1 MSNRVTFQRDT
12 TTKRRFKNLLL
23 NFSDKTTAHG
33 VPRIG
38 MATTK
43 REGAFWT
50 FVCVTSLTVFLFQL
64 SLLIARFLRFETTT
78 QVELKFETSLFPVVT
93 LCNLNPYRNSLLKQ
107 VDQMKLMFDA
117 FDNKPL
123 STPKT
128 STLLARKRRAS
139 SANEKQYR
147 YTPLYAR
154 CSCPNEE
161 SDCVPFTSAPLE
173 DGEEICICYFD
184 HVTKSP
190 WPCYSEKQ
198 WRSEWCSRCSPNGNC
213 LQILKKRQLSLYEDV
228 KHDFELLMDPVYGN
242 CYMFNSN
249 STINRTTS
257 RAGPIYGLSLV
268 IYVDADDYL
277 PTTKASGVRL
287 LVHSQEEYPFPDT
300 NGYNAPTGLLSS
312 FGIRMKKIERLP
324 QPYGDCIKEGKT
336 KDYIYKDQIYSL
348 EGCYRSCFQ
357 MEMIKSCGC
366 GDPRFPVPEG
376 RRHCRV
382 KERKARS
389 QYVYDMSFSAAKWPT
404 PSIEWV
410 NLMAD
415 FGGQLGLWMGVSVI
429 TIIEVL
435 VLIYEVIKIC
445 CTRRKKPTMNK
456 HHRRSIYDDSTVE
469 MTIKIHPP
477 NQNNPKDS
485 IATAHSEND
494 DECSQNSYAM
504 ENHLHRHNAEIPN
517 SVITFCAHCS
527 LNIKQ

>member
-1 MSNRVTFQRDT
+1 LFIMAELPPE
-12 TTKRRFKNLLL
+12 TKKKVSHQKKDFLL
-23 NFSDKTTAHG
+23 
-33 VPRIG
+33 
-38 MATTK
+38 
-43 REGAFWT
+43 
-50 FVCVTSLTVFLFQL
+50 Q
-64 SLLIARFLRFETTT
+64 
-78 QVELKFETSLFPVVT
+78 
-93 LCNLNPYRNSLLKQ
+93 
-107 VDQMKLMFDA
+107 
-117 FDNKPL
+117 
-123 STPKT
+123 
-128 STLLARKRRAS
+128 
-139 SANEKQYR
+139 
-147 YTPLYAR
+147 
-154 CSCPNEE
+154 CS
-161 SDCVPFTSAPLE
+161 F
-173 DGEEICICYFD
+173 
-184 HVTKSP
+184 
-190 WPCYSEKQ
+190 
-198 WRSEWCSRCSPNGNC
+198 NG
-213 LQILKKRQLSLYEDV
+213 RQCDIEN
-228 KHDFELLMDPVYGN
+228 DFELLMDPVYGN

-382 KERKARS
+382 KERKARECLENVIQKS
-389 QYVYDMSFSAAKWPT
+389 GGLHGSFSGKCDCRQPCVQYVYDMSFSAAKWPT
-404 PSIEWV
+404 PSIELDDCNDTAEECIRKLKKNALSLEIYFEQLNYEVLKELQAYQWV

-504 ENHLHRHNAEIPN
+504 ENHLHRHDAEIPN

>member
-1 MSNRVTFQRDT
+1 
-12 TTKRRFKNLLL
+12 
-23 NFSDKTTAHG
+23 
-33 VPRIG
+33 
-38 MATTK
+38 
-43 REGAFWT
+43 
-50 FVCVTSLTVFLFQL
+50 
-64 SLLIARFLRFETTT
+64 
-78 QVELKFETSLFPVVT
+78 
-93 LCNLNPYRNSLLKQ
+93 
-107 VDQMKLMFDA
+107 MKLMFDA

-128 STLLARKRRAS
+128 STLLTRKRRAS
-139 SANEKQYR
+139 SADEKQYR

-228 KHDFELLMDPVYGN
+228 KQCVCHSNGKTCLVADKNKPERIWDPAYRDGITDETAKVSRAQENTLFIMAELPPETKKKVSHQKKDFLLQCSFNGRQCDIENDFELLMDPVYGN

-382 KERKARS
+382 KERKARN

-404 PSIEWV
+404 PSIELDDCNDTAEECIRKLKKNALSLEIYFEQLNYEVLKELQAYQWV

-504 ENHLHRHNAEIPN
+504 ENQYA
-517 SVITFCAHCS
+517 C
-527 LNIKQ
+527 